1 MLSENCLVWNV
12 RGLNA
17 RARRNVVRELD
28 EQENLSLLSL
38 QETKLSDCTPQLL
51 LEMCGPAFDFFHK
64 PAINT
69 SGGILVAWKTDT
81 WSISNLLIHANSITV
96 KVTIKK

>member
-28 EQENLSLLSL
+28 EQENLSLLLL

-51 LEMCGPAFDFFHK
+51 LEMCDPAFDFFHK
-64 PAINT
+64 PATNK
-69 SGGILVAWKTDT
+69 SGAFLSLGKQILGRFLTC
-81 WSISNLLIHANSITV
+81 
-96 KVTIKK
+96 